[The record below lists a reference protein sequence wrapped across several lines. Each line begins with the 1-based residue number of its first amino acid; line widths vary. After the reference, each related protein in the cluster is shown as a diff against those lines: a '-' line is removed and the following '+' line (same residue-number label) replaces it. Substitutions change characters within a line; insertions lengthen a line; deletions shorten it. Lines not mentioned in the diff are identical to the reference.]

1 MKKKLKSNKIN
12 FFPVSK
18 PYVSKQDIAAVNK
31 VLKNGWI
38 SSNGPEINKFEK
50 EFSKLVNRK
59 YSTTVSNGTGALEIA
74 IKALG
79 IKKGDEVLIPN
90 FTIISNALAVIKQQA
105 TPILID
111 CNLDNWNIKIEDIEK
126 KITKKTKAII
136 ITHIYSFPN
145 DMDKIL
151 KICKKNKILL
161 IEDAA
166 EVIGSTYKNKKCG
179 SFGDISTFSFYANKQ
194 ITTGEGGMISTNSK
208 SLYNKCN
215 SLKNLCFGKI
225 NRFNHDDIG
234 WNYRMTNMQA
244 ALGLSQLKNI
254 KKTVKKKIE
263 IGNHYYKTL
272 SLNKNIQILPPSN
285 SYSKNI
291 YWVIGI
297 IVKNKKINIK
307 SIVNKL
313 LSFGIQTRPF
323 FWKMNEQIIFKKLQT
338 FNNTN
343 NKYPNS
349 KYLSHNGF
357 YLPSY
362 LELKKKEIDF
372 ICNAV
377 NKVINIELKS

>member
-1 MKKKLKSNKIN
+1 
-12 FFPVSK
+12 
-18 PYVSKQDIAAVNK
+18 
-31 VLKNGWI
+31 
-38 SSNGPEINKFEK
+38 
-50 EFSKLVNRK
+50 
-59 YSTTVSNGTGALEIA
+59 
-74 IKALG
+74 
-79 IKKGDEVLIPN
+79 
-90 FTIISNALAVIKQQA
+90 
-105 TPILID
+105 
-111 CNLDNWNIKIEDIEK
+111 
-126 KITKKTKAII
+126 
-136 ITHIYSFPN
+136 
-145 DMDKIL
+145 
-151 KICKKNKILL
+151 
-161 IEDAA
+161 
-166 EVIGSTYKNKKCG
+166 
-179 SFGDISTFSFYANKQ
+179 
-194 ITTGEGGMISTNSK
+194 
-208 SLYNKCN
+208 
-215 SLKNLCFGKI
+215 
-225 NRFNHDDIG
+225 
-234 WNYRMTNMQA
+234 MQA

>member
-208 SLYNKCN
+208 SL
-215 SLKNLCFGKI
+215 
-225 NRFNHDDIG
+225 
-234 WNYRMTNMQA
+234 
-244 ALGLSQLKNI
+244 
-254 KKTVKKKIE
+254 
-263 IGNHYYKTL
+263 
-272 SLNKNIQILPPSN
+272 
-285 SYSKNI
+285 
-291 YWVIGI
+291 
-297 IVKNKKINIK
+297 
-307 SIVNKL
+307 
-313 LSFGIQTRPF
+313 
-323 FWKMNEQIIFKKLQT
+323 
-338 FNNTN
+338 
-343 NKYPNS
+343 
-349 KYLSHNGF
+349 
-357 YLPSY
+357 
-362 LELKKKEIDF
+362 
-372 ICNAV
+372 
-377 NKVINIELKS
+377 